1 MKPFPV
7 INIDRIPEVA
17 NRILSRYTIDE
28 EQSDEA
34 NFVSV
39 LGTPVYS
46 NLEFLKTSGT
56 SADNSQAVGEQRG
69 NSQTLLR
76 IDSCVMVVTQTKEIV
91 RTAIQGRNGTVKEYI
106 SDGDFMVNIR
116 GAIMSDF
123 PNVYP
128 REDVELFIEI
138 MGLKKSIPIAS
149 MFLDMFSI
157 QEMVVEN
164 YLIAEKLGS
173 RNEVPFEINAL
184 SDYPIEFKLN
194 ATS

>member
-1 MKPFPV
+1 MKPIPQ

-17 NRILSRYTIDE
+17 NRILSRYTVDT

-34 NFVSV
+34 TAISN
-39 LGTPVYS
+39 LGTPIYS

-56 SADNSQAVGEQRG
+56 SADNSIAVGEQRG
-69 NSQTLLR
+69 NSQVLLR
-76 IDSCVMVVTQTKEIV
+76 IDTVLMVVTQTKEIV

-106 SDGDFMVNIR
+106 SEGDYMINIQ
-116 GAIMSDF
+116 GAIMSDI

-138 MGLKKSIPIAS
+138 CSLKKSIPIAS

-157 QEMVVEN
+157 QNIVVGDFS
-164 YLIAEKLGS
+164 IAEKIGS
-173 RNEVPFEINAL
+173 RNEVPFQINAL

>member
-1 MKPFPV
+1 MKDFPV
-7 INIDRIPEVA
+7 INIDRIPEIA
-17 NRILSRYTIDE
+17 YRILTMREIEPEQADE
-28 EQSDEA
+28 S
-34 NFVSV
+34 NFVSQ

-69 NSQTLLR
+69 NSQVLLR
-76 IDSCVMVVTQTKEIV
+76 IDTVLMVVTQTKEII

-106 SDGDFMVNIR
+106 SDGDFYINIQ
-116 GAIMSDF
+116 GAIMSNY
-123 PNVYP
+123 PLVYP
-128 REDVELFIEI
+128 KEDVELFIEI
-138 MGLKKSIPIAS
+138 MGLKKAIPIAS

-157 QEMVVEN
+157 QNMVVEN
-164 YLIAEKLGS
+164 YSIAEKLGS
-173 RNEVPFEINAL
+173 RNEVPFQINAL

>member
-1 MKPFPV
+1 MKAIPI
-7 INIDRIPEVA
+7 INVDRIPEVA
-17 NRILSRYTIDE
+17 NRILSRYTVE
-28 EQSDEA
+28 TEQSDEP
-34 NFVSV
+34 NFISI

-56 SADNSQAVGEQRG
+56 SADNSQGVGEQKG
-69 NSQTLLR
+69 NSQVLLR
-76 IDSCVMVVTQTKEIV
+76 IDSCVMAVTQTREII

-106 SDGDFMVNIR
+106 ADGDFFINIR
-116 GAIMSDF
+116 GAIMSES

-128 REDVELFIEI
+128 REDVELLIELC
-138 MGLKKSIPIAS
+138 GLKKSIPVAS

-157 QEMVVEN
+157 QNIVIEN
-164 YLIAEKLGS
+164 YSIAEKIGS